1 MRTRTFQF
9 VLAAL
14 ILVAASPR
22 LAAIDLHP
30 AILTASR
37 VVEVLRASGI
47 ETRAENVEMV
57 TAVPIAGSDVALQLL
72 DWNRVSDSDAWVRL
86 RCKSS
91 EQCLPFFV
99 IVHGMPQA
107 FAAKLIAPD
116 SRRPRFNI
124 QNRSKQHTLIRAG
137 SRAVLV
143 LEGGRARITTTVI
156 CLDNGTL
163 RSKVRVKNPAT
174 KQIWMAEVVGKGVVR
189 STF

>member
-1 MRTRTFQF
+1 MRTRTSQL

-30 AILTASR
+30 ATLTASQIA
-37 VVEVLRASGI
+37 EVLRASGI

-57 TAVPIAGSDVALQLL
+57 SAVPIAGSDVALQLL
-72 DWNRVSDSDAWVRL
+72 DWNRLSDSETWLRL

-107 FAAKLIAPD
+107 FAAKIARDPRR
-116 SRRPRFNI
+116 SRFAL
-124 QNRSKQHTLIRAG
+124 QNRSKQPTLIRAG

-156 CLDNGTL
+156 CLDNGAL
-163 RSKVRVKNPAT
+163 RSRVRVKNPAT
-174 KQIWMAEVVGKGVVR
+174 RQILMAEVVGKGVVR